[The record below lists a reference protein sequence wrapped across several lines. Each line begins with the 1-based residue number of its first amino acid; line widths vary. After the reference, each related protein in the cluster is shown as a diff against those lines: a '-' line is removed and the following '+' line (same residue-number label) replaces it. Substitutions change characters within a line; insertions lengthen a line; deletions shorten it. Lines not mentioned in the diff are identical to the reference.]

1 MYEIQEF
8 TVKPDKIQEFTVKLT
23 VKVKFTVNLTVI
35 SCIMQIQNPVKFAS
49 YFLQCKNS

>member
-23 VKVKFTVNLTVI
+23 VKVKFTVNLIVI
-35 SCIMQIQNPVKFAS
+35 SCIMRIQNPVK
-49 YFLQCKNS
+49 L

>member
-8 TVKPDKIQEFTVKLT
+8 TVKPDKIQEFTVKVT

-35 SCIMQIQNPVKFAS
+35 SCIIRIQNPVK
-49 YFLQCKNS
+49 L